1 MNTAAGPT
9 GGRLTAPGADPP
21 DSRAHGSFSP
31 RPRIVA
37 REYHQAAHLADLS
50 AAGDSVSLVAF
61 ALAATIVVADSGPNQ
76 AAHYALVRSLASGTA
91 EIDPGETID
100 ASYVDGKY
108 YAAKAPGLALFTLP
122 WYGGLRAAGLQHGQ
136 PATEAGYR
144 HRLWALNLWG
154 CPADARAAA
163 PHGVRRRARRTRLR
177 AASGCPARLRIPPA
191 PVRDA
196 LLRPRPLGHL
206 GFAAFVA
213 LLLARERDRSGS
225 WLANGPGSPGS
236 PSWPS
241 SRSRSSPLSSGSAP
255 RSGHGLLDG

>member
-1 MNTAAGPT
+1 M
-9 GGRLTAPGADPP
+9 
-21 DSRAHGSFSP
+21 
-31 RPRIVA
+31 
-37 REYHQAAHLADLS
+37 
-50 AAGDSVSLVAF
+50 AF
-61 ALAATIVVADSGPNQ
+61 ALGMTIVVADSGPNQ

-213 LLLARERDRSGS
+213 LLPGWRVRA
-225 WLANGPGSPGS
+225 WLAGLAVAEFPLAIIALVLGVCAAVGARPARRLTTYTAGFVVGSCRCSPTTRGRSARPG
-236 PSWPS
+236 
-241 SRSRSSPLSSGSAP
+241 RSATRT
-255 RSGHGLLDG
+255 R